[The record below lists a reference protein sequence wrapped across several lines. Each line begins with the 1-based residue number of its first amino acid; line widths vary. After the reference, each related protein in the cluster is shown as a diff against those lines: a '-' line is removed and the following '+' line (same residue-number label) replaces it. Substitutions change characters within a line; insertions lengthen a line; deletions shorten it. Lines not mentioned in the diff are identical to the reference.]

1 MYFRPLAHIDAKTL
15 SQLSASMLLTSILI
29 LSVAGSSIQ
38 LSNALIQSD
47 YTYLND
53 NPITVSTGNS
63 KVCGDHLCAPGE
75 WEKLQDAL
83 STAQQGHKVGNATPL
98 DTKHMA
104 LSNAIGYSQVT
115 SLNQINPTIPGTP
128 YPIPSPI
135 PTPNPTPLSSLIPS
149 PNQTSAYVRTGK
161 SYYDLGVQQEVIV
174 HIYGQIPNFQNGTLT
189 IYVKTPYNV
198 YDTKTIH
205 TGTSGSF
212 SLPYVIGFDSPAGQ
226 YDITVDYSGGQVF
239 GSFYVMRS

>member
-1 MYFRPLAHIDAKTL
+1 VYFRPLTQIDAKTSSRL
-15 SQLSASMLLTSILI
+15 LASLLLTSILI

-38 LSNALIQSD
+38 LSNALIQRD

-53 NPITVSTGNS
+53 NPTTVSTGNS
-63 KVCGDHLCAPGE
+63 KVCGDHLCTPGE
-75 WEKLQDAL
+75 WGKLQDTL
-83 STAQQGHKVGNATPL
+83 SAAQQGHKTGNATQL
-98 DTKHMA
+98 GTKHIA
-104 LSNAIGYSQVT
+104 SSNAIGDHQVT
-115 SLNQINPTIPGTP
+115 SLDQINPTIPGTP

-135 PTPNPTPLSSLIPS
+135 PTPNPTPLSSLKPS
-149 PNQTSAYVRTGK
+149 PNQTSAYVRTDK
-161 SYYDLGVQQEVIV
+161 SYYEIGIQQGTIV

-198 YDTKTIH
+198 YNIKTTY

-239 GSFYVMRS
+239 GIFYVMRS